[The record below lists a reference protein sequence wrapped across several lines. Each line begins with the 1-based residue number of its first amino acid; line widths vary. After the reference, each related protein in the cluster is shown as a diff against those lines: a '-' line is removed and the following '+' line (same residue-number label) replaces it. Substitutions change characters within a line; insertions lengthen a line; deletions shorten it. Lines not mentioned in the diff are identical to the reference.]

1 MVTMLR
7 FLRVNKAAAVL
18 IAVLILAGAST
29 FSYAQNGTL
38 RLNVFKAG
46 FIVGVGGG
54 SGTLTYEGNTY
65 PLTIGGLGIG
75 TIGLADVQLVG
86 TATNLRGPADIAG
99 TYGAVGA
106 GGAFIAGA
114 QAATLQNENGV
125 LITLQG
131 VEVGFDVNI
140 GLAGMT
146 IALQ

>member
-1 MVTMLR
+1 MLR
-7 FLRVNKAAAVL
+7 FHRANKAAAIL

-38 RLNVFKAG
+38 RLNVFKVG

-54 SGTLTYEGNTY
+54 NGTLTYEGNAY

-86 TATNLRGPADIAG
+86 TATNLRSPPDIAG

-106 GGAFIAGA
+106 GGAFIACA

-125 LITLQG
+125 IITLQG

-146 IALQ
+146 ITLQ

>member
-1 MVTMLR
+1 MLR
-7 FLRVNKAAAVL
+7 FLRVTEAVAILVAA
-18 IAVLILAGAST
+18 LILAGAST
-29 FSYAQNGTL
+29 FSYAQDGTL

-54 SGTLTYEGNTY
+54 SGTLTYEGNAY

-125 LITLQG
+125 IIILQG
-131 VEVGFDVNI
+131 VDVGFDVNI

-146 IALQ
+146 ITLQ

>member
-1 MVTMLR
+1 MLR
-7 FLRVNKAAAVL
+7 FLRVTEAVAIL
-18 IAVLILAGAST
+18 VAVLILAGAST
-29 FSYAQNGTL
+29 FSYAQDGTL

-54 SGTLTYEGNTY
+54 SGTLTYEGNAY

-75 TIGLADVQLVG
+75 TIGLAGVQLVG

-125 LITLQG
+125 IIILQG
-131 VEVGFDVNI
+131 VDVGFDVNI

-146 IALQ
+146 ITLQ

>member
-1 MVTMLR
+1 M
-7 FLRVNKAAAVL
+7 
-18 IAVLILAGAST
+18 
-29 FSYAQNGTL
+29 GTL
-38 RLNVFKAG
+38 A
-46 FIVGVGGG
+46 
-54 SGTLTYEGNTY
+54 YEGNAY

-99 TYGAVGA
+99 TYGAVSA

-114 QAATLQNENGV
+114 QAATLQNEKGV
-125 LITLQG
+125 IITLQG

-146 IALQ
+146 ITLQ

>member
-1 MVTMLR
+1 MHKM
-7 FLRVNKAAAVL
+7 
-18 IAVLILAGAST
+18 
-29 FSYAQNGTL
+29 AQL

-54 SGTLTYEGNTY
+54 SGTLTYEGNAY

-86 TATNLRGPADIAG
+86 TATNLRSPADIAG
-99 TYGAVGA
+99 SYGAVGA

-125 LITLQG
+125 IITLQG
-131 VEVGFDVNI
+131 VEVGFDVSI

-146 IALQ
+146 ITLQ

>member
-1 MVTMLR
+1 MLR
-7 FLRVNKAAAVL
+7 FLGVKKAAAL
-18 IAVLILAGAST
+18 LCALLILAAAST

-38 RLNVFKAG
+38 RLNVFKVG

-54 SGTLTYEGNTY
+54 TGTFTYEGNAY

-86 TATNLRGPADIAG
+86 TATNLRSPADIAG
-99 TYGAVGA
+99 TYAAAGA
-106 GGAFIAGA
+106 GGAFITGA
-114 QAATLQNENGV
+114 QVATLQNEKGV
-125 LITLQG
+125 IITLQG